1 MIKKQSM
8 TAEDLLDMPSDGKSY
23 ELVRGELRMMTPAG
37 FEHGRLAMKIGS
49 RIEQYVEQ
57 HGLGVVLAAETGFTL
72 ERNPDTVRAPDVAFV
87 RKDRVPPSDERHKF
101 AELAPDLAVEVIS
114 PNDKPAE
121 IERKVSDY
129 QAAGVRLV
137 WVVYP
142 AKKCVVE
149 YRPDTP
155 SKILGLGDALE
166 GHDVL
171 PGFTCRL
178 SDLLA

>member
-1 MIKKQSM
+1 M
-8 TAEDLLDMPSDGKSY
+8 
-23 ELVRGELRMMTPAG
+23 
-37 FEHGRLAMKIGS
+37 
-49 RIEQYVEQ
+49 
-57 HGLGVVLAAETGFTL
+57 
-72 ERNPDTVRAPDVAFV
+72 RAPDVAFV
-87 RKDRVPPSDERHKF
+87 RKDHVPPSDERHKF

-121 IERKVSDY
+121 IEEKVSDY
-129 QAAGVRLV
+129 QAAGVRLI

-155 SKILGLGDALE
+155 SKTLGLGDALE

-178 SDLLA
+178 PDLLA